1 MKLILNCLFIFFLF
15 NISLAQTIDYS
26 ILSLPSN
33 LKENANSVILN
44 QQIAIQI
51 VSQNKVIVKKSKTIL
66 VYNEFGLRNIDATE
80 FYDKSTQINTF
91 EASLYSSFGKKIKQF
106 KDKDFSDRSAADGF
120 SIYNDNR
127 FKSLIFTP
135 TEYPFII
142 VFNCET
148 ESSNTAFI
156 PAWTPI
162 DDLFESVLKSVIS
175 ISFPEKLG
183 FKYKEFNFD
192 DKKIVKTETK
202 NNISFSVEN
211 IPAYKPEEYAP
222 SFQKLVPKVLF
233 GLERFSLE
241 GMEGTAK
248 NWEDFGLWVNNNLL
262 QGLDELPI
270 ETQNKIKTL
279 VASETDPV
287 KKAKIIYK
295 YVQDKVRYVSIQI
308 GIGGWRPIPAKEVD
322 RLSYGDCKALS
333 NYTKSLLKVAG
344 IQSYY
349 TIIFAGEN
357 KKDIDLDFVS
367 MQGNHAILTLP
378 INDKL
383 CFLECTSQTTPFG
396 FGGDFTD
403 DRNALIIKSDK
414 GEIIHT
420 NEYNEKVSS
429 QMTKGNYNL
438 DELGMISGEISI
450 VSKGIQFDNIFTLNK
465 KSPTEISDH
474 YKKRFANI
482 NNLKIVNSSFNLNNE
497 KVEFIENLEL
507 QAKDYAEINGK
518 KIFFAPNAFNQNQ
531 KIPQRYRNRINPL
544 EIQRGFFDS
553 DETEIL
559 LPSGFYIEA
568 KPDNFELITKF
579 GQYKTEYIVL
589 SDNKIKYKRNFLLN
603 KGFYDKSEYEN
614 YRKFREQVAQNDNS
628 KIVITKN

>member
-1 MKLILNCLFIFFLF
+1 
-15 NISLAQTIDYS
+15 
-26 ILSLPSN
+26 
-33 LKENANSVILN
+33 V
-44 QQIAIQI
+44 
-51 VSQNKVIVKKSKTIL
+51 
-66 VYNEFGLRNIDATE
+66 
-80 FYDKSTQINTF
+80 FY
-91 EASLYSSFGKKIKQF
+91 
-106 KDKDFSDRSAADGF
+106 
-120 SIYNDNR
+120 
-127 FKSLIFTP
+127 
-135 TEYPFII
+135 
-142 VFNCET
+142 CET
-148 ESSNTAFI
+148 QSSNTAFI

-162 DDLFESVLKSVIS
+162 DDLFESVLKSGIS
-175 ISFPEKLG
+175 ISYPEKLG
-183 FKYKEFNFD
+183 FKFKEFNFD

-211 IPAYKPEEYAP
+211 IPAYKPEDYAP

-241 GMEGTAK
+241 GIEGTAK

-262 QGLDELPI
+262 QGLDEIPL
-270 ETQNKIKTL
+270 ETQGKIKTL

-308 GIGGWRPIPAKEVD
+308 GIGGWKPMPAKEVD

-357 KKDIDLDFVS
+357 KKDIDADFVS

-429 QMTKGNYNL
+429 QFSKGNYTL
-438 DELGMISGEISI
+438 DEIGGISGGISVI
-450 VSKGIQFDNIFTLNK
+450 SKGIQFDNIFTLNK

-474 YKKRFANI
+474 YKNRFANI
-482 NNLKIVNSSFNLNNE
+482 NNLKIVNSNFNLNNE

-553 DETEIL
+553 DEIEIL
-559 LPSGFYIEA
+559 LPSGFSIEA

-579 GQYKTEYIVL
+579 GEYKTEYIVL
-589 SDNKIKYKRNFLLN
+589 NGNKIKYNRSFLLK

-614 YRKFREQVAQNDNS
+614 YRKFIEQVAQNDNS

>member
-1 MKLILNCLFIFFLF
+1 MKLILNCLFVFLF
-15 NISLAQTIDYS
+15 INISLAQTIDYT
-26 ILSLPSN
+26 ILNVPSN
-33 LKENANSVILN
+33 LKENSNSVILN
-44 QQIAIQI
+44 QQIDIQI
-51 VSQNKVIVKKSKTIL
+51 VSQNKVVIKKSKTVL

-80 FYDKSTQINTF
+80 YYDKSTQISSF
-91 EASLYSSFGKKIKQF
+91 EASLYSSLGKKVKQF
-106 KDKDFSDRSAADGF
+106 KSKDFSDRSAADGF
-120 SIYNDNR
+120 SIYNDSR
-127 FKSLIFTP
+127 FQSLVFTP

-142 VFNCET
+142 VYNSET
-148 ESSNTAFI
+148 QSSNTAFI
-156 PAWTPI
+156 PTWTPI
-162 DDLFESVLKSVIS
+162 DDLYESVLKSGIS
-175 ISFPEKLG
+175 ISYPKKLG
-183 FKYKEFNFD
+183 FKFKEFNFD
-192 DKKIVKTETK
+192 DRKIVKTETK
-202 NNISFSVEN
+202 NNISFSIEN

-241 GMEGTAK
+241 GIEGTAK

-262 QGLDELPI
+262 QGLDEIPV
-270 ETQNKIKTL
+270 ETQGKIKTL

-295 YVQDKVRYVSIQI
+295 YVQNKVRYVSIQI
-308 GIGGWRPIPAKEVD
+308 GIGGWKPMPAKEVD

-357 KKDIDLDFVS
+357 KKDIDADFVS

-429 QMTKGNYNL
+429 QFSKGNYTL
-438 DELGMISGEISI
+438 DEIGGISGGISVI
-450 VSKGIQFDNIFTLNK
+450 SKGIQFDNIFSLNK

-474 YKKRFANI
+474 YKNRFANI
-482 NNLKIVNSSFNLNNE
+482 NNLKIINSNFNLNNE
-497 KVEFIENLEL
+497 KVEFTENLEI
-507 QAKDYAEINGK
+507 QAKNYAEINGK

-553 DETEIL
+553 DEIEIL
-559 LPSGFYIEA
+559 LPSGFSIEA

-579 GQYKTEYIVL
+579 GEYKTEYIVL
-589 SDNKIKYKRNFLLN
+589 NGNKIKYNRSFLLK

>member
-1 MKLILNCLFIFFLF
+1 MKLILNCLFIFFFF
-15 NISLAQTIDYS
+15 NTSLAQTIDYS
-26 ILSLPSN
+26 ILSVPSN

-44 QQIAIQI
+44 QQINIQI
-51 VSQNKVIVKKSKTIL
+51 ISQSKVVVKKSKTIL
-66 VYNEFGLRNIDATE
+66 VYNEFGLTNIDATE
-80 FYDKSTQINTF
+80 FYDKSIQINKF
-91 EASLYSSFGKKIKQF
+91 EASLYTSFGEKIKQF

-135 TEYPFII
+135 IEYPFII

-148 ESSNTAFI
+148 QSSNTAFI

-162 DDLFESVLKSVIS
+162 DDLFESVLKSGITV
-175 ISFPEKLG
+175 SFPEKLG

-211 IPAYKPEEYAP
+211 IPAYKREEYAP

-233 GLERFSLE
+233 GLEKFSLE
-241 GMEGTAK
+241 GIEGIAK

-262 QGLDELPI
+262 QGLDEIPV
-270 ETQNKIKTL
+270 ETQVKIKTL

-287 KKAKIIYK
+287 IKAKTIYK
-295 YVQDKVRYVSIQI
+295 YVQDKVRYVSIQM
-308 GIGGWRPIPAKEVD
+308 GIGGWKPMPAKDVD
-322 RLSYGDCKALS
+322 RLGYGDCKALS
-333 NYTKSLLKVAG
+333 NYTKSLLKIVG
-344 IQSYY
+344 VDSYY

-357 KKDIDLDFVS
+357 KKDIDADFVS

-383 CFLECTSQTTPFG
+383 CFLECTSQTNPFG
-396 FGGDFTD
+396 FEGDFTD

-414 GEIIHT
+414 GEIVRT
-420 NEYNEKVSS
+420 DEYNEKVSCQVS
-429 QMTKGNYNL
+429 NGNYSI
-438 DELGMISGEISI
+438 DEIGTVQGKISI
-450 VSKGIQFDNIFTLNK
+450 SSRGIQFKNVFDLNK
-465 KSPTEISDH
+465 KSPTEISNY
-474 YKKRFANI
+474 YKNRFINI
-482 NNLKIVNSSFNLNNE
+482 NNLKIVNSNFNLNNE

-518 KIFFAPNAFNQNQ
+518 KIFFAPNVFNKNT
-531 KIPQRYRNRINPL
+531 KIPQRYRSRINPL
-544 EIQRGFFDS
+544 EIQRGFIDS
-553 DETEIL
+553 DEIEIS
-559 LPSGFYIEA
+559 LPIGFSLEG

-579 GQYKTEYIVL
+579 GEYKTEYIVL
-589 SDNKIKYKRNFLLN
+589 NANKIKYKRSFLLK

>member
-1 MKLILNCLFIFFLF
+1 MKLILKCLSVFLFF
-15 NISLAQTIDYS
+15 NISLAQTIDYT
-26 ILSLPSN
+26 ILSVPSN
-33 LKENANSVILN
+33 LKENSNSVILN
-44 QQIAIQI
+44 QQINIQI
-51 VSQNKVIVKKSKTIL
+51 VSQSKVVIQKSKTVL
-66 VYNEFGLRNIDATE
+66 VYNEFGLKNIDATE
-80 FYDKSTQINTF
+80 FYDKSTQINRF

-120 SIYNDNR
+120 SIYNDSR
-127 FKSLIFTP
+127 FQSLIFTP

-142 VFNCET
+142 VFKSEIQ
-148 ESSNTAFI
+148 SSNTAFI
-156 PAWTPI
+156 PTWIPI
-162 DDLFESVLKSVIS
+162 DDLFESVLKSGIS

-183 FKYKEFNFD
+183 FKYKEFNLN

-211 IPAYKPEEYAP
+211 ISVYKPEEYAP
-222 SFQKLVPKVLF
+222 NFQKLVPKVFF

-241 GMEGTAK
+241 GIEGTAK

-262 QGLDELPI
+262 QGLDEI
-270 ETQNKIKTL
+270 SMETQGKIKTL
-279 VASETDPV
+279 VASETDAV
-287 KKAKIIYK
+287 KKAKLIYK

-308 GIGGWRPIPAKEVD
+308 GVGGWKPTPAKEVD

-357 KKDIDLDFVS
+357 KKDIDSDFVS

-383 CFLECTSQTTPFG
+383 CFLECTSQTKPFG

-414 GEIIHT
+414 GEIVHT
-420 NEYNEKVSS
+420 DEYTEKVSCQIS
-429 QMTKGNYNL
+429 KGNYSL
-438 DELGMISGEISI
+438 DELAMISGKLSV
-450 VSKGIQFDNIFTLNK
+450 VSKGIQFDNVSILNK
-465 KSPTEISDH
+465 KSPIEISDY
-474 YKKRFANI
+474 YKNRFTNI
-482 NNLKIVNSSFNLNNE
+482 NNLKIINSSFINDNE
-497 KVEFIENLEL
+497 KVEFTENLEL
-507 QAKDYAEINGK
+507 QANDYGETNGK
-518 KIFFAPNAFNQNQ
+518 KMFFVPNAFNQNL
-531 KIPQRYRNRINPL
+531 KIPQRYRNRVNPL
-544 EIQRGFFDS
+544 EIERGFFDS
-553 DETEIL
+553 DEIEIS
-559 LPSGFYIEA
+559 LPIGFSLEA

-579 GQYKTEYIVL
+579 GEYKTEYIIL
-589 SDNKIKYKRNFLLN
+589 NENKIKYKRSFLLK
-603 KGFYDKSEYEN
+603 KGYYDKSEYEN

-628 KIVITKN
+628 KIIITKN